1 MAQTKGNETAD
12 AAADDGALPSII
24 AYSEDIAEAEP
35 PVPLPVGDYP
45 ADIRKVEQKES
56 GAGNMYAAVSF
67 YIKPEDYPADYDAS
81 NAPDGTILI
90 YRRVSLEDNP
100 QSRWRMRK
108 FLNAIGATPSRNIDL
123 NDWIGLT
130 AVIGLGRDT
139 WEGEPRAQVE
149 RVNPA

>member
-1 MAQTKGNETAD
+1 MPKGNETTD
-12 AAADDGALPSII
+12 AAADDDALPSII
-24 AYSEDIAEAEP
+24 TFSEDNAEAEA

-56 GAGNMYAAVSF
+56 GAGNKYAAVSF
-67 YIKPEDYPADYDAS
+67 YVSPEDYPADYDAS
-81 NAPDGTILI
+81 NAPDGTVII
-90 YRRVSLEDNP
+90 YRRVPLEDNP

-108 FLNAIGATPSRNIDL
+108 FLTAIGAVPSRNIDL

-130 AVIGLGRDT
+130 ASVGVGRDT
-139 WEGEPRAQVE
+139 WEGEPRATIE

>member
-1 MAQTKGNETAD
+1 MPKGNETAD
-12 AAADDGALPSII
+12 AATDDDELPSII
-24 AYSEDIAEAEP
+24 AYSEDIADAEP

-45 ADIRKVEQKES
+45 AEIRKVEQNES
-56 GAGNMYAAVSF
+56 QKTGNMYAAVSF
-67 YIKPEDYPADYDAS
+67 YISPEDYPADYDAS
-81 NAPDGTILI
+81 NAPDGTVLI
-90 YRRVSLEDNP
+90 YRRVLLEDNP

-108 FLNAIGATPSRNIDL
+108 FLTAIGAVPSRNIDL

-130 AVIGLGRDT
+130 ATVGVGRDV